1 MAINNPNDP
10 SIDGVRGR
18 EATPEEIAR
27 RDGYVQGRTDEN
39 AVQGVAR
46 SQERAAAQATA
57 NDSAA
62 SGLIVGLIIALLA
75 AGVGAAVYF
84 LADPE
89 PTPVVAPEV
98 EREPQVQREIIREKE
113 TTVIERDN
121 SSPAP
126 APEVNVSTPEA
137 PAPEVNIIN
146 QEPAPAEPAPAA
158 EPATEPEPDAVE
170 APEIEAP
177 VEGTN

>member
-1 MAINNPNDP
+1 MAINDNPN
-10 SIDGVRGR
+10 IDGVRGR

-27 RDGYVQGRTDEN
+27 RDGYVQGRNDEN
-39 AVQGVAR
+39 VMQGTAR
-46 SQERAAAQATA
+46 SRERAAAQAAA

-84 LADPE
+84 MARPE

-98 EREPQVQREIIREKE
+98 DREPQVQREIIREKE

-121 SSPAP
+121 STSAP
-126 APEVNVSTPEA
+126 APDVNISVPET
-137 PAPEVNIIN
+137 PAPDVNIIN
-146 QEPAPAEPAPAA
+146 QEPEPAAAEPAAEPASEPAPAA
-158 EPATEPEPDAVE
+158 ESPATESPA
-170 APEIEAP
+170 
-177 VEGTN
+177 EGTN